1 LPFNVTLPI
10 PFGVKLKSMFV
21 SLPVTETLGALVVAA
36 LATVISFTA
45 EAVFVNLIYS
55 LLESSSIA
63 PALSITISLPLVSN
77 TADNV
82 GAASF
87 DNFPIFE
94 SATSVP
100 FTYKIFEPL
109 SVAEKAIP
117 V

>member
-1 LPFNVTLPI
+1 LPFNVVLPI

-63 PALSITISLPLVSN
+63 PR
-77 TADNV
+77 
-82 GAASF
+82 
-87 DNFPIFE
+87 
-94 SATSVP
+94 
-100 FTYKIFEPL
+100 YQ
-109 SVAEKAIP
+109 
-117 V
+117 